1 MEDSQSARQV
11 EYFKNE
17 QWSPIEIPSLYK
29 TFISRL
35 SLPLLTFLSRD
46 QSLGLGL
53 VPVDDERVVMAL
65 KHAKGRTLD
74 VGCGANN
81 FIRSYKGEG
90 TGVDVFAWDGCDD
103 VIEDAAKL
111 PFKAKSFDTVS
122 FLACLNHIPNRE
134 AAVKEAHRVLSRDGQ
149 VLLTMIGPTWGR
161 FIHWIRFRNDPDHQ
175 ARHID
180 HDHEMLG
187 MSQEQIFKILKSA
200 GFRNVRRKRFVFGL
214 NNLYIATK

>member
-1 MEDSQSARQV
+1 MDESQSATQV
-11 EYFKNE
+11 EYFENK
-17 QWSPIEIPSLYK
+17 QWRPITIPRLHR

-35 SLPLLTFLSRD
+35 ALPLLTLLSRE
-46 QSLGLGL
+46 QSLKFGL
-53 VPVDDERVVMAL
+53 VPIDDERVIMAL
-65 KHAKGRTLD
+65 KHAKGRALD

-81 FIRSYKGEG
+81 FIRSYAGTG
-90 TGVDVFAWDGCDD
+90 TGVDVFAWDGCDR

-111 PFKAKSFDTVS
+111 PFKKATFDTVS

-134 AAVKEAHRVLSRDGQ
+134 AAVKEAHRILSQDGQ
-149 VLLTMIGPTWGR
+149 LILTMIGPTWGR

-187 MSQEQIFKILKSA
+187 MSQGQIYKILKDA
-200 GFRNVRRKRFVFGL
+200 GFKNIRRKRFVFGL